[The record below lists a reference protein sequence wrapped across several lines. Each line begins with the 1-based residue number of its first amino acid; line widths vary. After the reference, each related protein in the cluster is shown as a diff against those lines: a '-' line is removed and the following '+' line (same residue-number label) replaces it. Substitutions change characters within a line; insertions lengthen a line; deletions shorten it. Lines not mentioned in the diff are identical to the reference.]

1 MINIII
7 MPKGNLMASIV
18 DSIRS
23 VYQDNYSLL
32 KLGGMSYIMYIL
44 YSMMSFTS
52 DSFNIINFIVFLII
66 FYLYGGFCCIIIGN
80 RINQNI
86 QTLPTMNLA
95 LYVNVCTKSFFI
107 AIPSLLIGY
116 VLGNFVVGLFNFES
130 IPQLIAIWIIRF
142 FVFVFLVTAY
152 INFAEKYELKEGFN
166 ITKLLNGVADVL
178 VYTVVSLIVLVI
190 LSIFLVAP
198 TLFLVYNFFEFG
210 PLFNYVAIFFITMN
224 LAFLSDYWGQ
234 LYFDIESKNNYY

>member
-1 MINIII
+1 
-7 MPKGNLMASIV
+7 MASIV

-32 KLGGMSYIMYIL
+32 KLGALSYIMFML
-44 YSMMSFTS
+44 YSMISFTS
-52 DSFNIINFIVFLII
+52 DSFNIINFIVFLVI
-66 FYLYGGFCCIIIGN
+66 FYIYGGFCCIIIGN

-86 QTLPTMNLA
+86 QTLPTLNLV
-95 LYVNVCTKSFFI
+95 LFFNVCTKSFII

-116 VLGNFVVGLFNFES
+116 FLGNFVVGLFNFES

-142 FVFVFLVTAY
+142 FVFVVLVTAY
-152 INFAEKYELKEGFN
+152 INFAEKYQLAEGFN
-166 ITKLLNGVADVL
+166 VSKIVNGVADVL
-178 VYTVVSLIVLVI
+178 VYTVVCLIVLV
-190 LSIFLVAP
+190 LYAIFIVAP
-198 TLFLVYNFFEFG
+198 VLFLIYKFFKFG
-210 PLFNYVAIFFITMN
+210 AIFNYVAIFFVTMN